1 MVKNNDR
8 NFIIVLFLS
17 LIGVAIIF
25 ESFLAPPLAA
35 VLFIYLFYPFR
46 NKLIVKRILIIVS
59 LFLSIWIWFELKHLL
74 TPFLIALFLA
84 YLFDPVIDLLEK
96 KINRTIAVIIFLI
109 VVLGV
114 FFLILLFIIP
124 NLIDQIKR
132 LITTIGKNQDV
143 IISFIENKWEIVS
156 ESKLID
162 LNNLTTEIQKFTK
175 NLLNQFINIFT
186 GLTMIFKSLFNI
198 IIIPVVGFYLLRD
211 YDSIKRWVFER
222 FSEENKKKVEKGYE
236 RFNKIFGRYVRG
248 VLTDAIIVGILT
260 YIGLSIIGIQFA
272 LVIGI
277 ITIFFSLLPYIGIWI
292 SFSLSVLIVLTSG
305 GSLIDIVYLS
315 IVYFTVQI
323 LEGTIIYPKV
333 IGKMIG
339 LHPVVIMMTLLILA
353 HFLGIIGFLI
363 GVPTTALIWYF
374 IERKFYK
381 KQENSS

>member
-17 LIGVAIIF
+17 LLGVAIIF

-84 YLFDPVIDLLEK
+84 YLFDPIIDLLEK
-96 KINRTIAVIIFLI
+96 KINRTIAVVIFLI

-374 IERKFYK
+374 IERRFYK
-381 KQENSS
+381 KEENSS

>member
-17 LIGVAIIF
+17 LIGVGIIF

-84 YLFDPVIDLLEK
+84 YLFDPIIDLLEK

-132 LITTIGKNQDV
+132 LITTIGKNQDA

-353 HFLGIIGFLI
+353 HFLGIVGFLI

-374 IERKFYK
+374 IERRFYK

>member
-96 KINRTIAVIIFLI
+96 KINRTIAVVIFLI

-211 YDSIKRWVFER
+211 YDSIKKWVFER
-222 FSEENKKKVEKGYE
+222 FSEANKKKVEKGYK

-305 GSLIDIVYLS
+305 GSLVDIVYLS

-374 IERKFYK
+374 IERRFYK

>member
-17 LIGVAIIF
+17 LLGVAIIF

-84 YLFDPVIDLLEK
+84 YLFDPIIDLLEK

-353 HFLGIIGFLI
+353 HFLGIVGFLI

-374 IERKFYK
+374 IERRFYK
-381 KQENSS
+381 KEENSS

>member
-96 KINRTIAVIIFLI
+96 KINRTIAVVIFLI

-132 LITTIGKNQDV
+132 LITTIGKNQDA

-211 YDSIKRWVFER
+211 YDSIKKWVFER
-222 FSEENKKKVEKGYE
+222 FSEANKKKVEKGYK

-374 IERKFYK
+374 IERRFYK

>member
-1 MVKNNDR
+1 
-8 NFIIVLFLS
+8 
-17 LIGVAIIF
+17 
-25 ESFLAPPLAA
+25 
-35 VLFIYLFYPFR
+35 
-46 NKLIVKRILIIVS
+46 LIVKRILIIVS

-84 YLFDPVIDLLEK
+84 YLFDPIIDLLEK

-211 YDSIKRWVFER
+211 YDSIKKWVFER
-222 FSEENKKKVEKGYE
+222 FSEANKKKVEKGYK

-353 HFLGIIGFLI
+353 HFLGIVGFLI

-374 IERKFYK
+374 IERRFYK
-381 KQENSS
+381 KEENSS